1 MGFKQKVF
9 SDAGVIT
16 PPTFLTKEI
25 FDQSS
30 ATGPK
35 QFFDGYT
42 EVQEETAAMLFMN
55 QRYLRLTTQLLKVQD
70 IVWSLQIRKFV
81 QEQEAIISIKNL
93 RII

>member
-35 QFFDGYT
+35 QFYDGYT
-42 EVQEETAAMLFMN
+42 EVPRRNSRDVIHESKTFAVNNAIVESMGH
-55 QRYLRLTTQLLKVQD
+55 RLTIADGEVRPGNRSYHQH
-70 IVWSLQIRKFV
+70 
-81 QEQEAIISIKNL
+81 
-93 RII
+93 